1 MTTPTPT
8 QRTARDEAIERGL
21 LWALRDLWLENPLP
35 RPELRHRLG
44 ERMLTVAINR
54 RFVRAVPTRAGAL
67 YTPAGRGRQAL
78 RLDRAHLSPPHALEL
93 AFARRCAAE
102 ALLEGYRVAAPPRPA
117 LSGAKHPERDDP
129 WAEPDYREL
138 RGAAR
143 AYGHR
148 ELGRLTWLL
157 VGTPDPSPATAA
169 RLVDERAGGHQ
180 VILVANDARPYRRL
194 QGAQARA
201 WKQVLPLVG
210 PGLRSP
216 LQRLLKASQ

>member
-8 QRTARDEAIERGL
+8 QRAARDEAIERGL
-21 LWALRDLWLENPLP
+21 LWALRDLWLEGPLP

-102 ALLEGYRVAAPPRPA
+102 ALLEGYRVAVPPRPA
-117 LSGAKHPERDDP
+117 LSPERDDP

-143 AYGHR
+143 AYEHR
-148 ELGRLTWLL
+148 ELGRLAWLL

-169 RLVDERAGGHQ
+169 RLIDERAGGHQ
-180 VILVANDARPYRRL
+180 VILVTNDARPYHRV
-194 QGAQARA
+194 QGAQTRP
-201 WKQVLPLVG
+201 WQQVLPLVG
-210 PGLRSP
+210 SGLRSP
-216 LQRLLKASQ
+216 LQRLLGMSP

>member
-1 MTTPTPT
+1 MITTPT
-8 QRTARDEAIERGL
+8 QQAARDEAIGRGL
-21 LWALRDLWLENPLP
+21 LWVLRDLWLEGPLP

-44 ERMLTVAINR
+44 ERALTVALNR

-78 RLDRAHLSPPHALEL
+78 RLNRGHLSPPHALEL

-102 ALLEGYRVAAPPRPA
+102 VLLEGYRVSVPP
-117 LSGAKHPERDDP
+117 HPEHNNP
-129 WAEPDYREL
+129 WLEPDYREL

-143 AYGHR
+143 AYKHR
-148 ELGRLTWLL
+148 EFDQLIWLL
-157 VGTPDPSPATAA
+157 VGTPNPSPATAA

-194 QGAQARA
+194 QGAQTRP
-201 WKQVLPLVG
+201 WQQVLPLVG
-210 PGLRSP
+210 SGLRSP
-216 LQRLLKASQ
+216 LQRLLGVSP